1 MISRFKD
8 VSLQSCR
15 PDLPVQHRLLVD
27 VGGLKMSD
35 ENQDETSHSTKSVT
49 HKDGFG
55 DRISTLW
62 AISAEDESSTWTI
75 WTIDDLDNE
84 EITSNGSTTSE
95 RVDARKG

>member
-62 AISAEDESSTWTI
+62 AINAEDESLTWTI

-84 EITSNGSTTSE
+84 EITSDGSTTSE
-95 RVDARKG
+95 RVNARKG

>member
-35 ENQDETSHSTKSVT
+35 ENQDETSHSDKSVP
-49 HKDGFG
+49 HKDGFA
-55 DRISTLW
+55 TLW
-62 AISAEDESSTWTI
+62 VISAEDESSTWTI

-84 EITSNGSTTSE
+84 EITSDGSTTSE
-95 RVDARKG
+95 RVNARKG